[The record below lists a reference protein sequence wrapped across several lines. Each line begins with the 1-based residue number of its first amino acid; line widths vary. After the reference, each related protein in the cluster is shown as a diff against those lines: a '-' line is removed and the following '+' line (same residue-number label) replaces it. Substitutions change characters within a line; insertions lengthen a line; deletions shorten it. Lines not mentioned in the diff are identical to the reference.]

1 MRKFL
6 FVLSS
11 VCCMMN
17 ANAQMA
23 DTLNVLCI
31 GNSFTFF
38 SDSPQKLVEVAR
50 SQGHEI
56 VMTAVYEGGYTFN
69 DHLHDMKSVR
79 AVERTGFDCVFLQDQ
94 SQMHAR
100 YAADTLRFVLAKRDT
115 EELAARVRMYS
126 PEARIWLE
134 STWSYSQGNYG
145 GFGSFDAFDA
155 LLVQGTQR
163 LAELSQTLVSPIG
176 KAFAK
181 ARQERPDINLYHPDN
196 KHQSDYG
203 TYLKVCVN
211 YLLIYGKPFKGQVA
225 SCGMDPEKC
234 AYLQKIAEQVVFG
247 CR

>member
-1 MRKFL
+1 MKRTL
-6 FVLSS
+6 FFFWSLL
-11 VCCMMN
+11 CMTTI
-17 ANAQMA
+17 NAQVA

-56 VMTAVYEGGYTFN
+56 IMTAIYEGGYTFN

-100 YAADTLRFVLAKRDT
+100 YAADTLRFHLAKCDT
-115 EELAARVRMYS
+115 KELVDRVRMYS

-145 GFGSFDAFDA
+145 GFGSFETFEA
-155 LLVQGTQR
+155 LLIEGTSL
-163 LAELSQTLVSPIG
+163 LAASCQTMVSPIG
-176 KAFAK
+176 KAFTK
-181 ARQERPDINLYHPDN
+181 ARQERPDINLYYPDD

-211 YLLIYGKPFKGQVA
+211 YLLIYGKSFRGQVA
-225 SCGMDPEKC
+225 TCGMDPEKC
-234 AYLQKIAEQVVFG
+234 AYLQKVAEQIVL
-247 CR
+247 